1 MKEMMSFFEANLL
14 NAQKIRKEKGLE
26 DLNIDE
32 IVDLYKKSTKG
43 NDEIL
48 NFYKDYPGFL
58 EEIEFRMYKT
68 FDPYDYEAHEL
79 YSEIF
84 NKIATYPKLSQFLR
98 REINLKG
105 E

>member
-1 MKEMMSFFEANLL
+1 MKEMVSFCETNLL

-32 IVDLYKKSTKG
+32 IVDLYKKSTK

-58 EEIEFRMYKT
+58 EEIELRMYKT
-68 FDPYDYEAHEL
+68 FDSYDGQAHET

-84 NKIATYPKLSQFLR
+84 NKIKTYPKLSKFLG